1 MKNKSIAEQLTF
13 GKISNITTYQ
23 AGIMQATMNRAL
35 QKEYDIVL
43 KPYGITKMHWLIVGT
58 VLDAGRGGIRLT
70 ELSQVINTTMS
81 YVTTA
86 VNLMES
92 KGMIVRRDSEFDSR
106 SKMISI
112 DESFALKCAEI
123 EASLRD
129 SLRKTIYAKIDSAEF
144 KIYMKVMH
152 QLSSSTQE

>member
-35 QKEYDIVL
+35 QKEYDTVL
-43 KPYGITKMHWLIVGT
+43 KPYGITKMHWLIIGT

-92 KGMIVRRDSEFDSR
+92 KGMIVRTDSEFDSR

-112 DESFALKCAEI
+112 NESFAPKCAEI

>member
-1 MKNKSIAEQLTF
+1 
-13 GKISNITTYQ
+13 
-23 AGIMQATMNRAL
+23 MQATMNRAL
-35 QKEYDIVL
+35 QKEYDTVL
-43 KPYGITKMHWLIVGT
+43 KPYGITKMHWLIIGT
-58 VLDAGRGGIRLT
+58 VLDAGREGIRLT

-92 KGMIVRRDSEFDSR
+92 KGMIVRTDSEFDSR

-112 DESFALKCAEI
+112 NESFAPKCAEI

-129 SLRKTIYAKIDSAEF
+129 SLRKTIYAKIDSIEF

>member
-1 MKNKSIAEQLTF
+1 MKNKSIGEQVTF

-23 AGIMQATMNRAL
+23 AGIMQATMNRSL

-43 KPYGITKMHWLIVGT
+43 KPYGITKMHWLIIGT
-58 VLDAGRGGIRLT
+58 VLDAGSLGIRLS
-70 ELSQVINTTMS
+70 ELSQVLNTTMS

-92 KGMIVRRDSEFDSR
+92 KGMIVRTDSEFDSR
-106 SKMISI
+106 SKLISI
-112 DESFALKCAEI
+112 NKSFVPKCAEI
-123 EASLRD
+123 ETSLRN

-144 KIYMKVMH
+144 KIYIKVMH
-152 QLSSSTQE
+152 QLSTSAQE